1 MGKVVGGIGLDEW
14 GVGMEEEGRGNV
26 WGKGQSGWKDA
37 QRKGE
42 LVCRREAASRG
53 GVRALYGIKQAEVES
68 LSRFGRTG
76 HVSEQA
82 FHRLFACVL
91 VFNVP
96 FSSFV
101 ST

>member
-1 MGKVVGGIGLDEW
+1 MNGEWEWRKRGEGMYGEKDRVGGRMCIG
-14 GVGMEEEGRGNV
+14 
-26 WGKGQSGWKDA
+26 
-37 QRKGE
+37 RKAE
-42 LVCRREAASRG
+42 LVCRRKAASRG

>member
-1 MGKVVGGIGLDEW
+1 MGKRTEWDSVGGRMCIG
-14 GVGMEEEGRGNV
+14 
-26 WGKGQSGWKDA
+26 
-37 QRKGE
+37 RKGE

-76 HVSEQA
+76 HVSDQT

-91 VFNVP
+91 AFNVP
-96 FSSFV
+96 FYSFV